1 MTEVN
6 IMTSLVRYRPFLP
19 MRGIFDSFLNDGFF
33 APQSEAFEDHLD
45 VDVKESEDEY
55 VLTAG
60 VPGVRAEDLS
70 IEVEDG
76 LVSISAQV
84 SSEKETDK
92 NGYLV
97 RERKMGGFRRRLRL
111 PAVLEAGKASAALEN
126 GVLTLTLPKA
136 AEAKPRR
143 IVVEVR

>member
-1 MTEVN
+1 
-6 IMTSLVRYRPFLP
+6 MTSLVRYRPFLP

-33 APQSEAFEDHLD
+33 APQSEAFADHLD
-45 VDVKESEDEY
+45 VDVEESEDEY
-55 VLTAG
+55 VLTAS
-60 VPGVRAEDLS
+60 VPGVTAEDLS

-76 LVSISAQV
+76 VVSISAQV

-111 PAVLEAGKASAALEN
+111 PAVLEAGEACAALEN

-143 IVVEVR
+143 IAVGVR

>member
-1 MTEVN
+1 
-6 IMTSLVRYRPFLP
+6 MTSLVRYRPFLP

-33 APQSEAFEDHLD
+33 APQSVAFEDHLD

>member
-1 MTEVN
+1 
-6 IMTSLVRYRPFLP
+6 MTSLVRYRPFLP